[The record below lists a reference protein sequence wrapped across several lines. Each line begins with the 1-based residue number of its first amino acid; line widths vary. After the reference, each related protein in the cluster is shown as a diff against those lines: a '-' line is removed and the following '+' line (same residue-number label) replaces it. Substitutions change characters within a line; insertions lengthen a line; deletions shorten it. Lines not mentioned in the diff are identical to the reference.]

1 MAWSNFL
8 LLVTFPLEGLIFFGT
23 IMGWPNMVEVLKQLH
38 VYEDLCDLNSNETEI
53 TNSIVNC
60 NQRDVIFSTAG
71 TIGGFSMNVMTLV
84 FGLIVDKKGLFL
96 SRSLIT
102 ITVTVGLLCLMFT
115 PDANWLMFP
124 GIFLQSAGGY
134 AFVLTNA
141 TMSTLFPKFAAI
153 VLVLGQ
159 CLFQIASSYFRVL
172 SIIFDSGVP
181 YKWIIGANILLTI
194 PVWIRTL
201 FLFPEKRFELDMNVF
216 NESFFGK

>member
-1 MAWSNFL
+1 
-8 LLVTFPLEGLIFFGT
+8 
-23 IMGWPNMVEVLKQLH
+23 MVEVLKQLH

-159 CLFQIASSYFRVL
+159 CLFQIASSYFRKGLQINELYVKKRVFEPRKEFCQL
-172 SIIFDSGVP
+172 YSILASHTSGLLAQIFC
-181 YKWIIGANILLTI
+181 
-194 PVWIRTL
+194 
-201 FLFPEKRFELDMNVF
+201 
-216 NESFFGK
+216 